1 MKGKFKMKIWVGC
14 FLLVLICGFGACTQK
29 RKPQGVLDEKQL
41 ADLMVEMY
49 TGEARMS
56 NLSLLNDSAIK
67 LFQPFEEALLQKKG
81 ISDSIVKITFRY
93 YVEHPVELERV
104 YDVVIDSLSLREKKA
119 GLRPE

>member
-1 MKGKFKMKIWVGC
+1 MKIRFG
-14 FLLVLICGFGACTQK
+14 LLVLILIYGSGACTQNK
-29 RKPQGVLDEKQL
+29 KPNGVLDEKQL

-49 TGEARMS
+49 TGEARMT

-67 LFQPFEEALLQKKG
+67 LFRPFEEALLQKKG
-81 ISDSIVKITFRY
+81 ISDSIMKVTFRY

-119 GLRPE
+119 GLRPN